1 MLRDSIKE
9 LRKQLLR
16 KNDFE
21 EMINLGLE
29 LSGKQNSLSF
39 IESMITSWPDDN
51 DVCFLSTFFV
61 ILKRRLMI

>member
-9 LRKQLLR
+9 LRKLLLH

-51 DVCFLSTFFV
+51 EVCFLSTVLSF
-61 ILKRRLMI
+61 LKED